1 MGSRSTSLF
10 GLWGI
15 VLLAFGLVAYAVA
28 PAASG
33 YVLVHVGLGLLLI
46 VLYLTSSRENLS
58 NFLGERSTKY
68 GANAIVYSLI
78 FVAILI
84 ALNYLAARHNHR
96 FDLTKQNVFSLS
108 SQSSGVLAKLE
119 KKVEVY
125 AFTEGGADPIID
137 DLLDSY
143 KNASNNFSYRMV
155 DPVKDRD
162 LAERFKVTEVPFLH
176 IQYGEPAADDS
187 AAQTA
192 TVTRDISEQT
202 ITNAL
207 LKATSSVKKVV
218 CFLDGHGEPDPENRE
233 ARGASSLQDAL
244 RNENYETRKVL
255 LASEASVPAEC
266 NILLVAATER
276 PLFDHEVT
284 QLREYLKAGRS
295 ALFLV
300 PPQRGQQLG
309 EVLAP
314 WGVKLTDTVVV
325 DQVVRLFQGPALG
338 LQILVSTY
346 GAHPITK
353 DFTERTVFPMARAV
367 QADAAGKTGVTV
379 TELLKSSP
387 SSWAESDAEG
397 VFKRGEA
404 SQGDGDLAGPVSLG
418 VAVTGKH
425 KEMGFDKEG
434 ETKLVV
440 VGDADFASNQFFGQ
454 LFNRDLVLNMMGW
467 LGGEEQLISIRPRA
481 IEASRTQ
488 LAPEE
493 TRRIFYLSVL
503 VLPELLL
510 FLGLTVWWRR
520 STK

>member
-28 PAASG
+28 PAASA
-33 YVLVHVGLGLLLI
+33 YVLVHVGLGLLLL
-46 VLYLTSSRENLS
+46 VLYLTASRESLS
-58 NFLGERSTKY
+58 TFLGERSTKY
-68 GANAIVYSLI
+68 GANAVVYSLI
-78 FVAILI
+78 FVAILVV
-84 ALNYLAARHNHR
+84 LNYLAARHNHR
-96 FDLTKQNVFSLS
+96 FDLTKENVFSLS
-108 SQSSGVLAKLE
+108 SQSTNVLSKLD
-119 KKVEVY
+119 KPLVVH
-125 AFTEGGADPIID
+125 AFVEGGTDPIID

-143 KNASNNFSYRMV
+143 KNASNNFSYRIV

-162 LAERFKVTEVPFLH
+162 LAERYKVTEIPFLH
-176 IQYGEPAADDS
+176 IEYGDPASEDKR
-187 AAQTA
+187 TA
-192 TVTRDISEQT
+192 TVTRDISEES
-202 ITNAL
+202 ITNGL
-207 LKATSSVKKVV
+207 IKATAGTKKMV
-218 CFLDGHGEPDPENRE
+218 CFLDGHGEADPENRD
-233 ARGASSLQDAL
+233 ARGASALQDAL
-244 RNENYETRKVL
+244 RNENYDTRKVL
-255 LASEASVPAEC
+255 LASEAAVPAEC
-266 NILLVAATER
+266 NIFLIAATER

-284 QLREYLKAGRS
+284 QIREYLKKGGA

-300 PPQRGQQLG
+300 PPQRGQQFVDL
-309 EVLAP
+309 LQP
-314 WGVKLTDTVVV
+314 WGAKLSDTVVV

-338 LQILVSTY
+338 LQILASTY
-346 GAHPITK
+346 GTHPITQG
-353 DFTERTVFPMARAV
+353 FTERTIFPMARAV
-367 QADAAGKTGVTV
+367 LADAAGKPGVSAV
-379 TELLKSSP
+379 EIVKSSP
-387 SSWAESDAEG
+387 SAWAESDVEG

-404 SQGDGDLAGPVSLG
+404 AQDDSDIKGPVSLA

-454 LFNRDLVLNMMGW
+454 LFNRDLVLNTMAW
-467 LGGEEQLISIRPRA
+467 LGGEEQQISIRPRA
-481 IEASRTQ
+481 IQASRAQ
-488 LAPEE
+488 LGPAE

>member
-1 MGSRSTSLF
+1 VGSRSTSLF

-33 YVLVHVGLGLLLI
+33 YVLVHVGLGLLLL
-46 VLYLTSSRENLS
+46 VLWLTSSRES
-58 NFLGERSTKY
+58 VSSFLGERSTKY
-68 GANAIVYSLI
+68 GANAVVYSLI
-78 FVAILI
+78 FLAVLGVV
-84 ALNYLAARHNHR
+84 NYLAARHNHR

-108 SQSSGVLAKLE
+108 TQSSNVLAKLD
-119 KKVEVY
+119 KPVEVH
-125 AFTEGGADPIID
+125 AFTEGGADPIIE

-143 KNASNNFSYRMV
+143 KNASNNFTFHMV

-162 LAERFKVTEVPFLH
+162 LAERFKVTELPTLH
-176 IQYGEPAADDS
+176 IQYGEQS
-187 AAQTA
+187 S
-192 TVTRDISEQT
+192 TVTRDISEES
-202 ITNAL
+202 ITNGL
-207 LKATSSVKKVV
+207 IKATATTKKMV

-233 ARGASSLQDAL
+233 ARGFGALQDAL

-255 LASEASVPAEC
+255 LATEAKVPDEC
-266 NILLVAATER
+266 SILIVTATDR
-276 PLFDHEVT
+276 PLFDHELD

-300 PPQRGQQLG
+300 PPQRGQQLV
-309 EVLAP
+309 EMLQP
-314 WGVKLTDTVVV
+314 WGVKIPDTVVV

-338 LQILVSTY
+338 LQILASTY
-346 GAHPITK
+346 GTHPITK

-367 QADAAGKTGVTV
+367 QADAAGKPGVSAI
-379 TELLKSSP
+379 ELIKSSP
-387 SSWAESDAEG
+387 SSWAESDVEG

-404 SQGDGDLAGPVSLG
+404 AQGDADIKGPVSLS

-425 KEMGFDKEG
+425 KEMGFGKEG

-440 VGDADFASNQFFGQ
+440 VGDADFANNQFFNQ

-467 LGGEEQLISIRPRA
+467 LGGEEQNISIRPRA
-481 IEASRTQ
+481 ISASRAQ
-488 LAPEE
+488 LTPEE
-493 TRRIFYLSVL
+493 SRRIFYLSVL

-510 FLGLTVWWRR
+510 FIGLTVWWRR